1 MLCVSITYWHFLY
14 TNIESYKGV
23 IMKKIIF
30 IGKSG
35 CGKTSLCQV
44 LQGEEVKHKET
55 QSIDFYDDFIDTPG
69 EYLEN
74 RVYYSALITT
84 AAEANIIALVQ
95 ECGDTIS
102 MMPPGF
108 AGTFGREVIGI
119 ITKIDK
125 KECEDSI
132 SIIEEQLMAA
142 GVSKIFKV
150 SVYSGDGIDEFK
162 KYYVK

>member
-1 MLCVSITYWHFLY
+1 
-14 TNIESYKGV
+14 
-23 IMKKIIF
+23 MKKVIF

-35 CGKTSLCQV
+35 CGKTSLCQR
-44 LQGEEVKHKET
+44 LQGEEIKYKKT
-55 QSIDFYDDFIDTPG
+55 QSIDLYVDSIDTPG

-74 RVYYSALITT
+74 RNYYSALITT

-119 ITKIDK
+119 ITKTDIG
-125 KECEDSI
+125 ECEDSI
-132 SIIEEQLMAA
+132 DIIEEQLRVA
-142 GVSKIFKV
+142 GVSRVFKV
-150 SVYSGDGIDEFK
+150 SAYSTEGIEELKRYVDGL
-162 KYYVK
+162 

>member
-1 MLCVSITYWHFLY
+1 
-14 TNIESYKGV
+14 
-23 IMKKIIF
+23 MKKVIF

-35 CGKTSLCQV
+35 CGKTSLCQR
-44 LQGEEVKHKET
+44 LQGEEIRYKKT
-55 QSIDFYDDFIDTPG
+55 QFIDLYVDSIDTPG

-74 RVYYSALITT
+74 RNYYSALITT

-119 ITKIDK
+119 ITKTDIG
-125 KECEDSI
+125 ECEDSI
-132 SIIEEQLMAA
+132 DIIEEQLRVA
-142 GVSKIFKV
+142 GVSRVFKV
-150 SVYSGDGIDEFK
+150 SAYSTEGIEELKRYVDGL
-162 KYYVK
+162 

>member
-1 MLCVSITYWHFLY
+1 
-14 TNIESYKGV
+14 
-23 IMKKIIF
+23 MKKVIF

-35 CGKTSLCQV
+35 CGKTSLCQR
-44 LQGEEVKHKET
+44 LQGEEIRYKKT
-55 QSIDFYDDFIDTPG
+55 QSIDLYVDSIDTPG

-74 RVYYSALITT
+74 RNYYSALITT

-119 ITKIDK
+119 ITKTDIG
-125 KECEDSI
+125 ECEDSI
-132 SIIEEQLMAA
+132 DIIEEQLRVA
-142 GVSKIFKV
+142 GVSRVFKV
-150 SVYSGDGIDEFK
+150 SAYSTEGIEELKRYEDGL
-162 KYYVK
+162 

>member
-1 MLCVSITYWHFLY
+1 
-14 TNIESYKGV
+14 
-23 IMKKIIF
+23 MKNVIF

-35 CGKTSLCQV
+35 CGKTSLCQI
-44 LQGEEVKHKET
+44 LQGEEVTYKET
-55 QSIDFYDDFIDTPG
+55 QSIEFYDDFIDTPG

-102 MMPPGF
+102 MLPPGF

-119 ITKIDK
+119 ITKVDK
-125 KECEDSI
+125 EDCEESI
-132 SIIEEQLMAA
+132 SIIEEQLMVS
-142 GVSKIFKV
+142 GVNRIFKV
-150 SVYSGDGIDEFK
+150 SVYSADGIDELK
-162 KYYVK
+162 KYIDK

>member
-1 MLCVSITYWHFLY
+1 
-14 TNIESYKGV
+14 
-23 IMKKIIF
+23 MKSIIF

-35 CGKTSLCQV
+35 CGKTSLCQI
-44 LQGEEVKHKET
+44 LQGEEVTYKET
-55 QSIDFYDDFIDTPG
+55 QSIQLYDDFIDTPG

-102 MMPPGF
+102 MLPPGF
-108 AGTFGREVIGI
+108 TGTFGREVIGV

-125 KECEDSI
+125 EDYKESI
-132 SIIEEQLMAA
+132 SIIEEQLKST
-142 GVSKIFKV
+142 GVSKVFKV
-150 SVYSGDGIDEFK
+150 SAYSNEGIDEFK
-162 KYYVK
+162 GYIDK

>member
-1 MLCVSITYWHFLY
+1 
-14 TNIESYKGV
+14 
-23 IMKKIIF
+23 MKKVIF

-35 CGKTSLCQV
+35 CGKTSLCQR
-44 LQGEEVKHKET
+44 LQGEEIRYKKT
-55 QSIDFYDDFIDTPG
+55 QSIDLYVDSIDTPG

-74 RVYYSALITT
+74 RNYYSALITT

-119 ITKIDK
+119 ITKTDIG
-125 KECEDSI
+125 ECEDSI
-132 SIIEEQLMAA
+132 DIIEEQLRVA
-142 GVSKIFKV
+142 GVSRVFKV
-150 SVYSGDGIDEFK
+150 SAYSTEGIEELKRYVDGL
-162 KYYVK
+162 

>member
-1 MLCVSITYWHFLY
+1 
-14 TNIESYKGV
+14 
-23 IMKKIIF
+23 MKKVIF

-44 LQGEEVKHKET
+44 LQGEEVNYKET
-55 QSIDFYDDFIDTPG
+55 QSIEFYDDFIDTPG

-108 AGTFGREVIGI
+108 SGTFGREVIGI
-119 ITKIDK
+119 ITKMDMDK
-125 KECEDSI
+125 CDEDI
-132 SIIEEQLMAA
+132 RVIEEQLRSA
-142 GVSKIFKV
+142 GVYRVFKV
-150 SVYSGDGIDEFK
+150 SVCSNDGIEELRNYIEYK
-162 KYYVK
+162 

>member
-1 MLCVSITYWHFLY
+1 
-14 TNIESYKGV
+14 
-23 IMKKIIF
+23 MKKVIF

-35 CGKTSLCQV
+35 CGKTSLCQR
-44 LQGEEVKHKET
+44 LQGEEIKYKKT
-55 QSIDFYDDFIDTPG
+55 QSIDLYVDSIDTPG

-74 RVYYSALITT
+74 RNYYSALITT

-119 ITKIDK
+119 ITKTDIG
-125 KECEDSI
+125 ECEYSI
-132 SIIEEQLMAA
+132 DIIEEQLRVA
-142 GVSKIFKV
+142 GVSRVFKV
-150 SVYSGDGIDEFK
+150 SAYSTEGIEELKRYVDGL
-162 KYYVK
+162 

>member
-1 MLCVSITYWHFLY
+1 
-14 TNIESYKGV
+14 
-23 IMKKIIF
+23 MKKVIF

-35 CGKTSLCQV
+35 CGKTSLCQR
-44 LQGEEVKHKET
+44 LQGEEIRYKKT
-55 QSIDFYDDFIDTPG
+55 QSIDLYVDSIDTPG

-74 RVYYSALITT
+74 RNYYSALITT

-119 ITKIDK
+119 ITKTDIDC
-125 KECEDSI
+125 CEDSI
-132 SIIEEQLMAA
+132 EIIEEQLRVA
-142 GVSKIFKV
+142 GVSRVFKV
-150 SVYSGDGIDEFK
+150 SAYSNDGIEK
-162 KYYVK
+162 LKRYVDGL

>member
-1 MLCVSITYWHFLY
+1 
-14 TNIESYKGV
+14 
-23 IMKKIIF
+23 MKKVIF

-35 CGKTSLCQV
+35 CGKTSLCQR
-44 LQGEEVKHKET
+44 LQGEEIRYKKT
-55 QSIDFYDDFIDTPG
+55 QFIDLYVDSIDTPG

-74 RVYYSALITT
+74 RNYYSALITT

-119 ITKIDK
+119 ITKTDIG
-125 KECEDSI
+125 ECEYSI
-132 SIIEEQLMAA
+132 DIIEEQLRVA
-142 GVSKIFKV
+142 GVSRVFKV
-150 SVYSGDGIDEFK
+150 SAYSTEGIEELKRYVDGL
-162 KYYVK
+162 

>member
-1 MLCVSITYWHFLY
+1 
-14 TNIESYKGV
+14 
-23 IMKKIIF
+23 MKKIIF

-35 CGKTSLCQV
+35 CGKTSLCQK
-44 LQGEEVKHKET
+44 LQGEEVRYKET
-55 QSIDFYDDFIDTPG
+55 QSIELYVDFIDTPG

-108 AGTFGREVIGI
+108 AGSFGREVIGI
-119 ITKIDK
+119 ITKSDR
-125 KECEDSI
+125 EDCEDSM
-132 SIIEEQLMAA
+132 SIIEEQLRAA
-142 GVSKIFKV
+142 GVTKIFRV
-150 SVYSGDGIDEFK
+150 SAYSGDGIEELK
-162 KYYVK
+162 KYINL

>member
-1 MLCVSITYWHFLY
+1 
-14 TNIESYKGV
+14 
-23 IMKKIIF
+23 MKKVIF

-35 CGKTSLCQV
+35 CGKTSLCQR
-44 LQGEEVKHKET
+44 LQGEEIRYKKT
-55 QSIDFYDDFIDTPG
+55 QSIDLYVDSIDTPG

-74 RVYYSALITT
+74 RNYYSALITT

-119 ITKIDK
+119 ITKTDIG
-125 KECEDSI
+125 ECEYSI
-132 SIIEEQLMAA
+132 DIIEEQLRVA
-142 GVSKIFKV
+142 GVSRVFKV
-150 SVYSGDGIDEFK
+150 SAYSTEGIEELKRYVDGL
-162 KYYVK
+162 

>member
-1 MLCVSITYWHFLY
+1 
-14 TNIESYKGV
+14 
-23 IMKKIIF
+23 MKKVIF

-35 CGKTSLCQV
+35 CGKTSLCQR
-44 LQGEEVKHKET
+44 LQGEEIKYKKT
-55 QSIDFYDDFIDTPG
+55 QSIDLYVDSIDTPG

-74 RVYYSALITT
+74 RNYYSALITT

-119 ITKIDK
+119 ITKTDIG
-125 KECEDSI
+125 ECEDSI
-132 SIIEEQLMAA
+132 DIIEEQLRVA
-142 GVSKIFKV
+142 GISRVFKV
-150 SVYSGDGIDEFK
+150 SAYSTEGIEELKRYVDGL
-162 KYYVK
+162 

>member
-1 MLCVSITYWHFLY
+1 
-14 TNIESYKGV
+14 
-23 IMKKIIF
+23 MKKVIF

-35 CGKTSLCQV
+35 GGKTSLCQR
-44 LQGEEVKHKET
+44 LQGEEIKYKKT
-55 QSIDFYDDFIDTPG
+55 QSIDLYVDSIDTPG

-74 RVYYSALITT
+74 RNYYSALITT

-119 ITKIDK
+119 ITKTDIG
-125 KECEDSI
+125 ECEDSI
-132 SIIEEQLMAA
+132 DIIEEQLRVA
-142 GVSKIFKV
+142 GVSRVFKV
-150 SVYSGDGIDEFK
+150 SAYSTEGIEELKRYVDGL
-162 KYYVK
+162 

>member
-1 MLCVSITYWHFLY
+1 
-14 TNIESYKGV
+14 
-23 IMKKIIF
+23 MKKIIF

-35 CGKTSLCQV
+35 CGKTSLCQR
-44 LQGEEVKHKET
+44 LHGEEVTYKKT
-55 QSIDFYDDFIDTPG
+55 QAIELYVDSIDTPG

-74 RVYYSALITT
+74 RNYYSALITT

-102 MMPPGF
+102 KLPPGF

-125 KECEDSI
+125 ESCEGSN
-132 SIIEEQLMAA
+132 SMIENQLRIA
-142 GVSKIFKV
+142 GVTKIFKV
-150 SVYSGDGIDEFK
+150 SAYSNDGIDELK
-162 KYYVK
+162 EYIGLS

>member
-1 MLCVSITYWHFLY
+1 
-14 TNIESYKGV
+14 
-23 IMKKIIF
+23 MKKVIF

-35 CGKTSLCQV
+35 CGKTSLCQR
-44 LQGEEVKHKET
+44 LQGEEIRYKKT
-55 QSIDFYDDFIDTPG
+55 QSIDLYVDSIDTPG

-74 RVYYSALITT
+74 RNYYSALITT

-119 ITKIDK
+119 ITKTDIG
-125 KECEDSI
+125 ECEDSI
-132 SIIEEQLMAA
+132 DIIEEQLRVA
-142 GVSKIFKV
+142 GVSSVFKV
-150 SVYSGDGIDEFK
+150 SAYSTEGIEELKRYVDGL
-162 KYYVK
+162 